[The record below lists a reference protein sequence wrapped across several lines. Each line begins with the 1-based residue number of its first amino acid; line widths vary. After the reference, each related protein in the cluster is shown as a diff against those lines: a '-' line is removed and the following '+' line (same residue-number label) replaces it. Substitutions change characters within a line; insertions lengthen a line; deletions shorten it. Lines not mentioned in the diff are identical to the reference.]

1 MHVTRTPAD
10 VLATLS
16 RRYREHYGDRLVG
29 IYAVPEFPFSDEG
42 PEETEDDD
50 VRATEILVI
59 LQGPYDHFEETDPVV
74 DIAMEVT
81 EEYDWWM
88 GIFARHAA
96 HDDDLADW
104 AREKGVEL

>member
-1 MHVTRTPAD
+1 MQVTRTPAD

-16 RRYREHYGDRLVG
+16 RRYREHYGDRLMG

-42 PEETEDDD
+42 PEGEDDE
-50 VRATEILVI
+50 VRAIEVLVI
-59 LQGPYDHFEETDPVV
+59 LQGPYDHFEETDSIV

-88 GIFARHAA
+88 GIFTRHAA

>member
-1 MHVTRTPAD
+1 MQVTRTPAD
-10 VLATLS
+10 ILATLS
-16 RRYREHYGDRLVG
+16 RRYREHYGERLAG

-42 PEETEDDD
+42 PEREDDD
-50 VRATEILVI
+50 VNVIEVVVI

-81 EEYDWWM
+81 EKYDWWM
-88 GIFARHAA
+88 GIFTRHAA

>member
-1 MHVTRTPAD
+1 MQVTRTPAD

-42 PEETEDDD
+42 PEGEDDD
-50 VRATEILVI
+50 VRAIEVVVI
-59 LQGPYDHFEETDPVV
+59 LKGPYDHFEETDPVV

-88 GIFARHAA
+88 GIFTRHAE
-96 HDDDLADW
+96 HDDNLADW
-104 AREKGVEL
+104 ARENGVEL

>member
-1 MHVTRTPAD
+1 MQVTRTPAD

-29 IYAVPEFPFSDEG
+29 IYAVPELPFSDEG

-50 VRATEILVI
+50 VRAIEILVI

-74 DIAMEVT
+74 DIAMDVT
-81 EEYDWWM
+81 EEYDW
-88 GIFARHAA
+88 GTGGFARHAA
-96 HDDDLADW
+96 RDSDRAEG
-104 AREKGVEL
+104 AECKGIVV

>member
-16 RRYREHYGDRLVG
+16 RRYREHYGDRLVA

-42 PEETEDDD
+42 PGGEDDD
-50 VRATEILVI
+50 VRAIEVVVI
-59 LQGPYDHFEETDPVV
+59 LGEPYEPFEETDPVV
-74 DIAMEVT
+74 DIAMDVT
-81 EEYDWWM
+81 EEYDWWI
-88 GIFARHAA
+88 GVFARHAVR
-96 HDDDLADW
+96 DDDLADW